1 MQDRI
6 VTFARN
12 AFESAIVQAIT
23 DKLMKLPDRVF
34 RPDNISYNTVAD
46 DPSQEVWVD
55 TIEEIRLDGA
65 FNLLVTDRS
74 DYANGESDT
83 DTCLFSELPTDEMI
97 RIFNMLKL

>member
-23 DKLMKLPDRVF
+23 DKLMRLPDRCF
-34 RPDNISYNTVAD
+34 KPDNITYNVVAD

-55 TIEEIRLDGA
+55 TITELRLDGA
-65 FNLLVTDRS
+65 FDLVITGRS

-83 DTCLFSELPTDEMI
+83 DTCLFSELPTDEMV